1 MIYSVLGKEKGN
13 EYKEETSSIEYN
25 DPCVFMQDDKY
36 IYCELRKTDDEY
48 EDIKNRI
55 AIEITEP
62 NLRINGGKLHSY
74 LGLEYP
80 ELLVYLKD
88 KETKEIVGYVGLTEN
103 YAVGLYISQIAVKNQ
118 YKHMGIGSILVK
130 EAIRR
135 AYEKGIDTVSADI
148 SYDNELSLALFSKH
162 DFVGNGR
169 YFVDVYKYM
178 KNNFSDIPNEL
189 TEQSNGHSF

>member
-1 MIYSVLGKEKGN
+1 MIYSVLGKENGN
-13 EYKEETSSIEYN
+13 EHKEETSSIEYK
-25 DPCVFMQDDKY
+25 DPCVFKQDDKY
-36 IYCELRKTDDEY
+36 IYCELRKTDDVY

-103 YAVGLYISQIAVKNQ
+103 FGVGLYISQIAVNNQ

-162 DFVGNGR
+162 GFAGRGR
-169 YFVDVYKYM
+169 YFVDVYEYM
-178 KNNFSDIPNEL
+178 KNNFSDISNEL
-189 TEQSNGHSF
+189 TEQSNGRSF